1 VSIDDLVERSGA
13 LKKDL
18 LAFARRPQFERALT
32 QELRRRFGNPGVATE
47 GELDNFF
54 DWFIQQY
61 RRPDGRTL
69 VDCFLSTRSDLPD
82 VEQDF
87 LRGWRDVVEGFFEV
101 IGWDDPALVTVNL
114 IDDLEYRVRTNVGP
128 EVFEKMPVGS
138 FIHTRMVPLGGQW
151 LLSGVTTTYSADQRE
166 TLLPVVA
173 GVAVRSPALV
183 FRNPDRLARGWELQR
198 ADRAAFVEHFGSDTV
213 VLDRTEL
220 PRRLGKFAARRHGS
234 SRAGAD
240 WVASIVEGL
249 HPSAET
255 AGLIYDELDGLGV
268 FGDYRLAEEAFAKP
282 ELARGRTHRTLLKCY
297 LTDDSVSP
305 IALIRLAER
314 DHDKADR
321 LFRNLTGRARFT
333 WSADG
338 EALLRRHKPD
348 WYSHP
353 PLPRTVVIGDCLVP
367 YVAG

>member
-1 VSIDDLVERSGA
+1 MGIEENLVERSSA

-18 LAFARRPQFERALT
+18 IAFAQRPQFARALT
-32 QELRRRFGNPGVATE
+32 RELRSRFGDPVVADE
-47 GELDNFF
+47 GDLDNFI

-61 RRPDGRTL
+61 RRPDGRTII
-69 VDCFLSTRSDLPD
+69 DCFLPTRPDLPD

-101 IGWDDPALVTVNL
+101 VGRDGLALVTVNL
-114 IDDLEYRVRTNVGP
+114 VDELEYRVRANVGP
-128 EVFEKMPVGS
+128 DVFAQMPVGS
-138 FIHTRMVPLGGQW
+138 FIRTRMVPLGSQW
-151 LLSGVTTTYSADQRE
+151 LLSGRTATFPANERE
-166 TLLPVVA
+166 TLLPAVA
-173 GVAVRSPALV
+173 RAALRRPELV

-213 VLDRTEL
+213 VLDQAEL
-220 PRRLGKFAARRHGS
+220 PRRLGEFAAHRYAAS
-234 SRAGAD
+234 KVD
-240 WVASIVEGL
+240 WVASVL
-249 HPSAET
+249 DALNPDAET
-255 AGLIYDELDGLGV
+255 AGLIYDESDGLGV
-268 FGDYRLAEEAFAKP
+268 YADYRLVEEAFTDP
-282 ELARGRTHRTLLKCY
+282 DLARGRTYRTLLKNY

-305 IALIRLAER
+305 VPLVRLAER

-321 LFRNLTGRARFT
+321 LFRKLTGRAAFK

-348 WYSHP
+348 WYARP
-353 PLPRTVVIGDCLVP
+353 PLPRTVVIGDRLAP